1 MTAPAQ
7 LLSPAAAQP
16 LATAMS
22 CAQRV
27 TTYRK
32 LCSRIERAAAR
43 LQNEWDVGPGDVVVY
58 AGGGHQDAVVLFF
71 ALRHC
76 GAHLLLVADAG
87 GIAALSDRRPVRRV
101 LNDDGA
107 PLAGHEADPLHAIIA
122 SPCPH
127 PVRPAAG
134 GSLLIRDGGAVPM
147 DALCAAARPRAGAV
161 RVDAAALFDKA
172 VFAPQVLSALFGGG
186 SVAFD

>member
-7 LLSPAAAQP
+7 LLALAAAQP
-16 LATAMS
+16 QATAMS

-27 TTYRK
+27 TNYRK

-43 LQNEWDVGPGDVVVY
+43 LQHEWNVGAGDVVAY
-58 AGGGHQDAVVLFF
+58 AGSGHQDAVVLFF

-76 GAHLLLVADAG
+76 GAHLLLADG
-87 GIAALSDRRPVRRV
+87 SGLVPPEGRPIRRL

-107 PLAGHEADPLHAIIA
+107 PLADREAEPLHAIIA
-122 SPCPH
+122 TPCP
-127 PVRPAAG
+127 RPAGPASE
-134 GSLLIRDGGAVPM
+134 GSLLIRGADAVPM
-147 DALCAAARPRAGAV
+147 GALCASAQPRADTV
-161 RVDAAALFDKA
+161 RVASATLFDDP